1 MAVSERGI
9 DIKQSAGG
17 QLVFEVGLD
26 DSTGSMVTSGTTSL
40 YLYELQSDGTLKSYD
55 FNDNT
60 FKTTALT
67 TETVNMTHR
76 KGNNGNTNTG
86 IWTYSLGTLSGFTIG
101 AIYISLIVNTGAN
114 PVNNRRKFQ
123 YGSGQEGSNHKK
135 NQALSSFEFMM
146 TDSTVHNPA
155 TGKTVSVTRSIDG
168 GAFAA
173 GTLSAV
179 TEVSNGMYKVDFA
192 AADLNGDVI
201 ILRATASG
209 CDDTFERI
217 VTVP

>member
-26 DSTGSMVTSGTTSL
+26 DSTGALVSSGTTLL

-60 FKTTALT
+60 FKTGSLT
-67 TETVNMTHR
+67 TETASMTHR
-76 KGNNGNTNTG
+76 TGNNSTRNTG
-86 IWTYSLGTLSGFTIG
+86 IWTYSLGTLSGFTVG
-101 AIYISLIVNTGAN
+101 AVYIAMVTNSGAA
-114 PVNNRRKFQ
+114 PQTLRRKFQ
-123 YGSGQEGSNHKK
+123 YGGGQEGSNVKK

-146 TDSTVHNPA
+146 TDSTNHAPA

-168 GAFAA
+168 AAFGS
-173 GTLSAV
+173 GTLSSV
-179 TEVSNGMYKVDFA
+179 TEVSNGLYRVDFA
-192 AADLNGDVI
+192 AADLNGNVI
-201 ILRATASG
+201 VLRATATA